1 MRPLTIILAL
11 SLATPALA
19 RPPAAKLSVSLPD
32 STATL
37 PPGPGH
43 DAVAGNC
50 LGCHS
55 ADFLTQQP
63 KLPPATWAAEVTKM
77 RAKYKAPV
85 AESDVPADLSN
96 CPLLLRMPPPLV

>member
-1 MRPLTIILAL
+1 MRRISVILAL
-11 SLATPALA
+11 ILATPALA
-19 RPPAAKLSVSLPD
+19 RTPAAKLSVALPD
-32 STATL
+32 STAAL
-37 PPGPGH
+37 PPGPGQ

-55 ADFLTQQP
+55 ADFITQQP

-85 AESDVPADLSN
+85 AESDVPAILAYLAALK
-96 CPLLLRMPPPLV
+96 PGA